1 MKTFTRRS
9 EDSLKL
15 VAVVDFYVGKIEEK
29 CKKSVVHYVTSKASE
44 LKTKKEILENQLL
57 VLNSTSA
64 NGVFDYFKRNALI
77 RKLKKVLIDLNAK
90 IVFWIN
96 SVYSYFVEKRPALL
110 ALA

>member
-1 MKTFTRRS
+1 MSTFKRRS

-15 VAVVDFYVGKIEEK
+15 LAVVDFYVGKIKEK
-29 CKKSVVHYVTSKASE
+29 CKKSVAHYVTSKASE
-44 LKTKKEILENQLL
+44 LKKQREVLEKQLQ
-57 VLNSTSA
+57 VLNSTTAS
-64 NGVFDYFKRNALI
+64 GVFDYFKKIALM
-77 RKLKKVLIDLNAK
+77 RKLKKNLVELNAK